1 MENKA
6 RKLSNLSNISNRNFG
21 WSMKP
26 ILVLMTFVGQEI
38 AINNNP
44 RKRKACRLLF
54 LIIGLVILLINMFI
68 NTISFLKINRQYSS
82 KSIPIYLNYIIGHL
96 FHDLMIIGIPLSFMV
111 IRFFSCRWKRMLRRL
126 EIIQSEMNL
135 SEQFYRKIRN
145 CAILSIIFF
154 LFVSVKQQYFFFD
167 YLQF

>member
-1 MENKA
+1 MEYETNSSTYDIRRA
-6 RKLSNLSNISNRNFG
+6 R
-21 WSMKP
+21 
-26 ILVLMTFVGQEI
+26 
-38 AINNNP
+38 
-44 RKRKACRLLF
+44 
-54 LIIGLVILLINMFI
+54 
-68 NTISFLKINRQYSS
+68 
-82 KSIPIYLNYIIGHL
+82 SIPDYVNFVIGHL